1 MFDRIQ
7 RLLLQNHI
15 ELSAPIALADCT
27 ITRPYLLDRAGIDR
41 DGTAVL
47 FAIPYHTPACES
59 PERNCSRYAVAGDYH
74 RFVKEL
80 SEAILP
86 ILQNEYPS
94 LRFAIFAD
102 HSPIDERNAAAR
114 AGLGIL
120 GKNGLLITEKY
131 SSYVFL
137 AELITNAPPPLTLSV
152 ASVPPHCEDCGACT
166 AACPMR
172 QGTTAECL
180 SALTQKK
187 APLTQDEQTQITAL
201 GSAWGCDICQEVCPH
216 TQRALREGTVTSP
229 LSFFHAD
236 PLPHLT
242 YERILGMT
250 DEAFSSRAYS
260 WRGRQVI
267 LRNLALTEQTDETT
281 SSNRKEKEQHR

>member
-1 MFDRIQ
+1 MFNRIQ
-7 RLLLQNHI
+7 RLLLQNGI
-15 ELSAPIALADCT
+15 ELSAPIALSDCV
-27 ITRPYLLDRAGIDR
+27 ISRPYLLDRFGIGR
-41 DGTAVL
+41 NGTAIL
-47 FAIPYHTPACES
+47 FAIPYHTPSCEL
-59 PERNCSRYAVAGDYH
+59 PERNCSRYAVGQDYH

-86 ILQNEYPS
+86 TLENEYPS
-94 LRFAIFAD
+94 LRFAVFAD

-114 AGLGIL
+114 AGLGVL

-137 AELITNAPPPLTLSV
+137 AELITNSPPPPTVLA
-152 ASVPPHCEDCGACT
+152 ASTPPLCENCGACV

-172 QGTTAECL
+172 QGKTAECL

-187 APLTQDEQTQITAL
+187 GDLTPEEQAQITAL
-201 GSAWGCDICQEVCPH
+201 GSVWGCDICQEVCPH
-216 TQRALREGTVTSP
+216 TQKALRNGTISSP
-229 LSFFHAD
+229 ISFFHAA

-250 DEAFSSRAYS
+250 DEAFSARAYA

-267 LRNLALTEQTDETT
+267 LRNLSATEQMNETT
-281 SSNRKEKEQHR
+281 TSKRKEKEHLG